1 MNSQFSTATVTKT
14 IEINKVLR
22 NTYAL
27 LSMTLLFSAVTAGIG
42 MALELGRM
50 TSLFLG
56 LGALIPLFITYKNA
70 ESSAGLAWI
79 FVFTGMEGASLGWI
93 LNYYIGM
100 AQGPQL
106 IMQALGLTS
115 AIFLGLSAYVVTTKK
130 DFSFMRG
137 FLMAGLLVMIGC
149 ALINLFIQSS
159 IAFLA
164 INAAFALL
172 MTGLILYDTSR
183 IINGGETN
191 YIRATIA
198 LYLDFINLFISLL
211 HLLGFAND
219 E

>member
-1 MNSQFSTATVTKT
+1 MNPQSSTATVIKT
-14 IEINKVLR
+14 TEINKVLR

-42 MALELGRM
+42 MALEFGRM

-56 LGALIPLFITYKNA
+56 LGALVPLFITYKNA
-70 ESSAGLAWI
+70 ESSSGLVWI
-79 FVFTGMEGASLGWI
+79 FVFTGMEGASLGWM
-93 LNYYIGM
+93 LNHYMGM
-100 AQGPQL
+100 TQGPQL

-115 AIFLGLSAYVVTTKK
+115 AIFLGLSAYVITTKK
-130 DFSFMRG
+130 DFSFLRG
-137 FLMAGLLVMIGC
+137 FLFAGLLVMLGC
-149 ALINLFIQSS
+149 ALINMFMQSS
-159 IAFLA
+159 VAFLA
-164 INAAFALL
+164 INAAVAML
-172 MTGLILYDTSR
+172 MTGFILYDTSR
-183 IINGGETN
+183 IIHGGETN

>member
-1 MNSQFSTATVTKT
+1 MNPQSSTATVIKT
-14 IEINKVLR
+14 TEINKVLR

-42 MALELGRM
+42 MALEFGRM

-56 LGALIPLFITYKNA
+56 LGALVPLFITYKNA
-70 ESSAGLAWI
+70 ESSSGLAWI
-79 FVFTGMEGASLGWI
+79 FVFTGMEGASLGWM
-93 LNYYIGM
+93 LNHYMGM
-100 AQGPQL
+100 TQGPQL

-115 AIFLGLSAYVVTTKK
+115 AIFLGLSAYVITTKK
-130 DFSFMRG
+130 DFSFLRG
-137 FLMAGLLVMIGC
+137 FLFAGLLVMLGC
-149 ALINLFIQSS
+149 ALINMFMQSS
-159 IAFLA
+159 VAFLA
-164 INAAFALL
+164 INAAVAML
-172 MTGLILYDTSR
+172 MTGFILYDTSR
-183 IINGGETN
+183 IIHGGETN